1 MKKLIT
7 LSLVA
12 GGLMITSGLSA
23 QTSNNTNVKSPTL
36 TPSTTTQSKGGSTTG
51 TSTDGVNHGGSTN
64 TTGVVHTPGTSDGK
78 QSTGNTSPTG
88 TSQKMAI
95 GDQGAV
101 ENTKNAPK
109 NTTPQITPKH

>member
-1 MKKLIT
+1 MKKIIT

-12 GGLMITSGLSA
+12 GGLMITSSLSA
-23 QTSNNTNVKSPTL
+23 QSTNNVKTPTL
-36 TPSTTTQSKGGSTTG
+36 TPSTTQSKGGTTTG

-64 TTGVVHTPGTSDGK
+64 TTGVVNVPGTSDGNK
-78 QSTGNTSPTG
+78 TTGNTSPTG